1 MSHDQTARKA
11 YGVSLETLVRRI
23 LRTFDAATPAQ
34 IESGARWYD
43 EAGDLASS
51 LAHLAGSREHA
62 AAVISHL
69 SPRTAWSRNVF
80 AATALLTGGTR
91 EAREYGAMSSNIE
104 RAEASL
110 GFVDPVESF
119 GRDALKTR
127 SFYLNIVGDREAV
140 TVDVWALRVAGIE
153 DDRTVKRVGAYDA
166 MAHAYRLAAG
176 RRGVDPATMQAVT
189 WIVARNG
196 RSA

>member
-11 YGVSLETLVRRI
+11 YGVSLETLVCRI

-69 SPRTAWSRNVF
+69 SPRTPWSRNVF
-80 AATALLTGGTR
+80 AATALLTGGAR
-91 EAREYGAMSSNIE
+91 EAREYGAMSSNVE

-110 GFVDPVESF
+110 EFADPIDSF
-119 GRDALKTR
+119 GPSAPKTR

-196 RSA
+196 RSS